1 MKKKKVSKLTRNT
14 NKAAYLF
21 LLPWLIG
28 FLFFVAYPFFYTIY
42 LSFFYVVRDITGWT
56 YEWLGFGNYETAFF
70 KNTTF
75 NPLILDFIVVELTY
89 VPAILVLSLI
99 LSLLLNTNIKFR
111 AGFRM
116 IYFFPVVVLSGPV
129 MTQLINSDST
139 TQIDVTD
146 IIVFR
151 MIENFSPFIADMI
164 GGIFN
169 NFTMILWFTGIPIIL
184 FMNGLQKMNQQ
195 LYEAAQIDG
204 ANSWQILWKITLPNL
219 KSTALVVAIFSVV
232 QIAIF
237 QVNPIY
243 EFVVSTITGNY
254 TKGLGFAGAIVLI
267 YSLIVLIFVGIVY
280 FLFRDKDKV
289 IYEESLRERKE
300 RMRLKMIKLQQQ
312 RNQKSWGD
320 QFKDWM
326 KRTKDKF
333 TKKEVREDD

>member
-1 MKKKKVSKLTRNT
+1 
-14 NKAAYLF
+14 
-21 LLPWLIG
+21 
-28 FLFFVAYPFFYTIY
+28 
-42 LSFFYVVRDITGWT
+42 
-56 YEWLGFGNYETAFF
+56 
-70 KNTTF
+70 
-75 NPLILDFIVVELTY
+75 
-89 VPAILVLSLI
+89 
-99 LSLLLNTNIKFR
+99 
-111 AGFRM
+111 M

-129 MTQLINSDST
+129 MSQLMNSNST
-139 TQIDVTD
+139 TTINVED

-151 MIENFSPFIADMI
+151 MIESFSPFIADMI

-184 FMNGLQKMNQQ
+184 FMNGLQKMNAQ

-243 EFVVSTITGNY
+243 SFVVGTITSNY
-254 TKGLGFAGAIVLI
+254 TRGLGFAGAVVLV
-267 YSLIVLIFVGIVY
+267 YSLIVLIFVGIV
-280 FLFRDKDKV
+280 FILLRDRDKI

-312 RNQKSWGD
+312 RNQKPLSA
-320 QFKDWM
+320 QLSELFKRL
-326 KRTKDKF
+326 KQNLA
-333 TKKEVREDD
+333 KKEVTNDDK